1 MERMTDDDYD
11 SLPRSLIKPFTYLI
25 GLSLREHSKPDRFR
39 STTGGISNGGDQ
51 AKYIKDLKNLYFN
64 GEQF

>member
-1 MERMTDDDYD
+1 MIRIVCHAA
-11 SLPRSLIKPFTYLI
+11 SSSPLHII